1 MNKDLSGGGYTD
13 MFNEDIVVME
23 DLVIIMKYSY
33 EIIVNYIYQHRI
45 NDGQL
50 MRFVDYY

>member
-23 DLVIIMKYSY
+23 ILITI
-33 EIIVNYIYQHRI
+33 
-45 NDGQL
+45 L
-50 MRFVDYY
+50 C